1 MSVVEK
7 AGGSLHDFAAEKQK
21 KEHQRKKRITE
32 APAPKNKSFEPGS
45 TFDLDFRALAND
57 GFFHPDIVSTKL
69 GQELRAVKRRLLR
82 RIGFLRATGER
93 QAFRAP
99 GRQRNLILVT
109 SARAGEGKTY
119 NAINLALSLAIEDRI
134 ETLLVDADAP
144 RPKVRKHLGLPATTG
159 LTDILFDPS
168 LDADTL
174 IHRAN
179 QAPVSVLGEG
189 APVKRATELFA
200 SDLSQRFWAD
210 LSAADRDRIVIIDA
224 PPVLAATEAV
234 VLAKYVDEIVFV
246 IEANATPEP
255 AVAAALDELLDINP
269 NVSLLLNR
277 CVIASGGSH
286 YGSYE
291 YYDRDQN
298 GEELMR
304 GQNDA

>member
-21 KEHQRKKRITE
+21 KERQRKNHISE
-32 APAPKNKSFEPGS
+32 ASAPKSESFEPGA
-45 TFDLDFRALAND
+45 TFDLDFRALARD
-57 GFFHPDIVSTKL
+57 GFFHPDAVSTQL

-93 QAFRAP
+93 QAFRTP

-144 RPKVRKHLGLPATTG
+144 RPKVRHHLGLPATTG

-168 LDADTL
+168 LEADKF

-200 SDLSQRFWAD
+200 SDLSQRFWAE
-210 LSAADRDRIVIIDA
+210 LSAADRDRLVIIDA

-246 IEANATPEP
+246 VEANATPEP
-255 AVAAALDELLDINP
+255 AVASALDELLDINP

-298 GEELMR
+298 GEEHLR
-304 GQNDA
+304 GQNNA